1 VKEELFMNKP
11 TRREFLTRTILG
23 AVGSGMA
30 LSVFSPEDLIGLAA
44 TKRGYTAGRFALDI
58 GGVPAGWIYS
68 AEGGHATSDVV
79 SGNGGGSVDRKHL
92 ENVRYEPITITFGV
106 GMSRP
111 FYEWIM
117 ESIGTYR
124 TRDGAIH
131 TCDYDGNVRSTL
143 EFHNAA
149 ITEIGFPALDAASKD
164 EAKMTIKFAPEFTRM
179 VTGPGKKMPMGN
191 EAARKKEWL
200 PSNFRLE
207 IAGVD
212 CSRVSRIDAIT
223 IKPTAGAQR
232 GGTRGGYQKGPA
244 NLEAPNLVATVEE
257 SRSADFSNWMK
268 SSSRSP
274 NSPGNKKSGQLTFL
288 SENLRETLFT
298 LHFTDL
304 SIRRLTPENGKM
316 GRNVVRAEMYFQG
329 VQFHYSAI

>member
-1 VKEELFMNKP
+1 
-11 TRREFLTRTILG
+11 
-23 AVGSGMA
+23 
-30 LSVFSPEDLIGLAA
+30 
-44 TKRGYTAGRFALDI
+44 
-58 GGVPAGWIYS
+58 
-68 AEGGHATSDVV
+68 
-79 SGNGGGSVDRKHL
+79 
-92 ENVRYEPITITFGV
+92 
-106 GMSRP
+106 MSRP

-149 ITEIGFPALDAASKD
+149 ITEIGFPTLDAASKD
-164 EAKMTIKFAPEFTRM
+164 TAKMTIKFAPEFTRM
-179 VTGPGKKMPMGN
+179 LTGPGKKIALGN
-191 EAARKKEWL
+191 EAAKQKRWL
-200 PSNFRLE
+200 PSNFKLE
-207 IAGVD
+207 IPGVD

-223 IKPTAGAQR
+223 IKPAAGAQR
-232 GGTRGGYQKGPA
+232 GGTRGGYEKGPA
-244 NLEAPNLVATVEE
+244 NLETANLVATVEE

-298 LHFTDL
+298 LHFADL

-316 GRNVVRAEMYFQG
+316 GHNVVKAEMYFQG
-329 VQFHYSAI
+329 VQFHYTAV